1 MARNPIVFQNGTLVS
16 NAKVEVGGTVY
27 DVTPAQY
34 EGTTPLSANN
44 LNQMQT
50 NIYDYVD
57 DEDNKIKGDVVY
69 NNSTGANNNITFTF
83 PSGKSLSDYSK
94 IEIHAKIVFTGYT
107 MNKIE
112 QSEAINGNYISL
124 NIARFHSESTWIND
138 STVYS
143 LGTTGL
149 TKVYE
154 GDVRFLE
161 GNTVQFNKNT
171 TRTLI
176 TKVVLYS

>member
-44 LNQMQT
+44 LNQLQT
-50 NIYDYVD
+50 NIYDYI
-57 DEDNKIKGDVVY
+57 DEETNETKGDIVY
-69 NNSTGANNNITFTF
+69 NNSTGANNNINFTF
-83 PSGKSLSDYSK
+83 PTGKSLSNYSK
-94 IEIHAKIVFTGYT
+94 IEVHAKVVFTGYT
-107 MNKIE
+107 MNTIE
-112 QSEAINGNYISL
+112 QAEVINGNYISL
-124 NIARFHSESTWIND
+124 NLARFHSEGVWMND
-138 STVYS
+138 STVYAIGS
-143 LGTTGL
+143 TGL

-171 TRTLI
+171 SRTLI
-176 TKVVLYS
+176 TKIVLYE

>member
-57 DEDNKIKGDVVY
+57 EEIDGIIDEYSTSEQLVGKWHNGDDLYRIVFEKTGNFSNTTVALGTLNTNYRMRLAIATFYNSSNDNEY
-69 NNSTGANNNITFTF
+69 LMSNSTSAITHIDNNINVVTTAAW
-83 PSGKSLSDYSK
+83 GNGT
-94 IEIHAKIVFTGYT
+94 V
-107 MNKIE
+107 
-112 QSEAINGNYISL
+112 EAI
-124 NIARFHSESTWIND
+124 
-138 STVYS
+138 VYY
-143 LGTTGL
+143 
-149 TKVYE
+149 TK
-154 GDVRFLE
+154 
-161 GNTVQFNKNT
+161 
-171 TRTLI
+171 
-176 TKVVLYS
+176 